1 MAEPKKTIKIWV
13 SELENAEDFFGNDAD
28 YFEFCGWIT
37 RFFRGINTEVH
48 RKNVKTYLKAK
59 KNHFQYILDSSK
71 FGAEGFSQ
79 RIENQIDKEPTL
91 DTPLDTPHKSPLDTK
106 ERKGKISKIK
116 ESKETIHA
124 SVMSAFNS
132 ITGKDCILTKSRE
145 SQINARVKDGY
156 TLEDFEKVI
165 QSKKTEWSNTEWEKY
180 ISPET
185 LFGTKFTKYLE
196 NAKAFNGI
204 AKPNKE
210 PKPDHYANEET
221 YLYACKNAGVTPKDY
236 YNAR

>member
-37 RFFRGINTEVH
+37 RFFRGINTEVY

-79 RIENQIDKEPTL
+79 RIENQIDKVDTL
-91 DTPLDTPHKSPLDTK
+91 DTPLDTPHQRPLNTK
-106 ERKGKISKIK
+106 ERKGKENKGK
-116 ESKETIHA
+116 ESKGTIHA
-124 SVMSAFNS
+124 SVMSVFNS
-132 ITGKDCILTKSRE
+132 ITGKDCKLTKSRE
-145 SQINARVKDGY
+145 SQINARLKDGY

-165 QSKKTEWSNTEWEKY
+165 ASKKTEWVNTEWEKY
-180 ISPET
+180 INPET

-196 NAKAFNGI
+196 NAKPLINQMGVL
-204 AKPNKE
+204 KE
-210 PKPDHYANEET
+210 PNPNHYANEET
-221 YLYACKNAGVTPKDY
+221 YLYACRNAGVTPKNYHDDV
-236 YNAR
+236 

>member
-37 RFFRGINTEVH
+37 RFFRGINTEVY

-71 FGAEGFSQ
+71 YGAEGFNQ
-79 RIENQIDKEPTL
+79 RIENQIDKDDTL
-91 DTPLDTPHKSPLDTK
+91 NTPLDTPLSRPLDTK
-106 ERKGKISKIK
+106 ERKGKESKVK

-124 SVMSAFNS
+124 SVMTVFNS
-132 ITGKDCILTKSRE
+132 ITGKECILTKSRE
-145 SQINARVKDGY
+145 SQINARLKDGY
-156 TLEDFEKVI
+156 TLQDFEKVI
-165 QSKKTEWSNTEWEKY
+165 ASKKTEWVNTEWEKY
-180 ISPET
+180 ISPDT

-196 NAKAFNGI
+196 NAKPLLGGDVS
-204 AKPNKE
+204 KKE
-210 PKPDHYANEET
+210 PNPNHYANEDT
-221 YLYACKNAGVTPKDY
+221 YLYACKKAGVTPKDY
-236 YNAR
+236 YNAN

>member
-1 MAEPKKTIKIWV
+1 MAEPRKTIKIWV

-37 RFFRGINTEVH
+37 RFFRGINTEVQ

-71 FGAEGFSQ
+71 FGAEGFNQ
-79 RIENQIDKEPTL
+79 RIENQIDKDDTL
-91 DTPLDTPHKSPLDTK
+91 DTPHQSPLDTK
-106 ERKGKISKIK
+106 ERKGKESKIK
-116 ESKETIHA
+116 ESKVTIHA
-124 SVMSAFNS
+124 SVMSAFNL
-132 ITGKDCILTKSRE
+132 ITGKDCKLTKSRE
-145 SQINARVKDGY
+145 SQINARFNDGY

-165 QSKKTEWSNTEWEKY
+165 QSKKIEWSNTEWEKY

-196 NAKAFNGI
+196 NAKPLNGN
-204 AKPNKE
+204 KPNKE
-210 PKPDHYANEET
+210 PNPDHYANEET
-221 YLYACKNAGVTPKDY
+221 YFYACKNAGVTPKDY
-236 YNAR
+236 YNAK